1 MKKFSDEEFSL
12 IEDLIN
18 KIAKE
23 DKDTKKQLNFSNEE
37 RSGSREVNYIT
48 ETINWDISFKGE
60 EFNFNFNKHFID
72 MNPEEKYE
80 KSFGNKINKFFD
92 SDVIQTPYDSHTYR
106 LRLNFQDLRRHQ
118 KDGTYEIS
126 ETYDDL
132 RTKNKVPIVKGISLY
147 IYCRNLPLNFYD
159 EDQND
164 FYDENCVIYIQTNSI
179 KDANK
184 NMKDLFYKLIIKA
197 INNKCVH
204 IKKFKKKK

>member
-80 KSFGNKINKFFD
+80 KSFGIL
-92 SDVIQTPYDSHTYR
+92 Q
-106 LRLNFQDLRRHQ
+106 LLLEQDA
-118 KDGTYEIS
+118 
-126 ETYDDL
+126 
-132 RTKNKVPIVKGISLY
+132 
-147 IYCRNLPLNFYD
+147 
-159 EDQND
+159 
-164 FYDENCVIYIQTNSI
+164 TNSY
-179 KDANK
+179 ANLYTAYNLVELGRRQSSSVSK
-184 NMKDLFYKLIIKA
+184 
-197 INNKCVH
+197 
-204 IKKFKKKK
+204 